1 MDRCVSL
8 VPISDCEQYST
19 LYPYELIMN
28 QTKSLQEAIKAD
40 FLEITKNYLEF
51 WKENINLLDI
61 EDYSSQP
68 RYYRDYPSI
77 QRMRIKRS
85 GLQKI
90 LQVDTIIKVIE
101 S

>member
-1 MDRCVSL
+1 
-8 VPISDCEQYST
+8 
-19 LYPYELIMN
+19 MN
-28 QTKSLQEAIKAD
+28 QTKSLQEAIEAD
-40 FLEITKNYLEF
+40 FLQITRNHLEF

-61 EDYSSQP
+61 GDYSPQP

-90 LQVDTIIKVIE
+90 LQVDTIVKVIKAYL
-101 S
+101 